1 MENSEKIQFAEV
13 FKSRTKKFV
22 VDNIKLFRTLPKT
35 EEAKIIGRQLLRSS
49 SSVGANYR
57 AACRA
62 RSKAEFHAKLSTVVE
77 ESDESVF
84 WMEIFQHRNADAAR
98 GGDSGWHFHDRHV
111 EQGIDH
117 RDLVAVIFFR
127 ATDATTPYLQRKRLF
142 GDDLEA

>member
-1 MENSEKIQFAEV
+1 MENFSRIEFAEA
-13 FKSRTKKFV
+13 FKKRTKKFV

-62 RSKAEFHAKLSTVVE
+62 RSKAEFHSKLSTVVE

-84 WMEIFQHRNADAAR
+84 WMEILIEAEIVDQKSITHLLNEGNEILKIVSA
-98 GGDSGWHFHDRHV
+98 S
-111 EQGIDH
+111 
-117 RDLVAVIFFR
+117 
-127 ATDATTPYLQRKRLF
+127 RKTVSSNKNQ
-142 GDDLEA
+142 